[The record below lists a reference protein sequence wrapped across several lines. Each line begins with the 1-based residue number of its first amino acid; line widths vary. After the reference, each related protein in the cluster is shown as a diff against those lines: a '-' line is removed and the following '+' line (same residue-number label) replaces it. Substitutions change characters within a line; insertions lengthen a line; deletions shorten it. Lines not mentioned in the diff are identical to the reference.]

1 MIPREHGA
9 WAMLVAPFIGASILA
24 RQWRWTILVAAVVV
38 VATFLAKEPLIV
50 VARQQ
55 FVWKQHRPE
64 SAAAKLWLLWLGV
77 IILLSAALL
86 SIEWPFDYLVLL
98 GLGAMAF
105 SALAVAMTIR
115 NRQRHTWFQIASA
128 IALTSS
134 SLAACVSATAAIQPW
149 CWWFWGLSA
158 SQAAA
163 GILVVHARLEAR
175 IAARKSGSAG
185 SKFRTPAL
193 LAQAV
198 LLAGALVFGILD
210 RPWIAA
216 ALAISALANLWELRA
231 QKNPAALQTP
241 LQTVGLRAL
250 TLSLIYSSLVI
261 AGLW

>member
-1 MIPREHGA
+1 
-9 WAMLVAPFIGASILA
+9 MLAAPFIGATVLA
-24 RQWRWTILVAAVVV
+24 RQWHWLILVAAAVV

-50 VARQQ
+50 LARQQ
-55 FVWKQHRPE
+55 FVWRQHRAE
-64 SAAAKLWLLWLGV
+64 SEAAKRFLVWLGV

-86 SIEWPFDYLVLL
+86 SIEWPLNDLLLL
-98 GLGAMAF
+98 GLGATAF

-134 SLAACVSATAAIQPW
+134 SLAASISGTGTIQPW

-175 IAARKSGSAG
+175 IAARKSSSAG
-185 SKFRTPAL
+185 SKFRAPAL
-193 LAQAV
+193 LAQAA
-198 LLAGALVFGILD
+198 LLAGALVFGILG
-210 RPWIAA
+210 RPWIVA
-216 ALAISALANLWELRA
+216 ALGISALANLLELRA
-231 QKNPAALQTP
+231 QKNPASLQTP

-250 TLSLIYSSLVI
+250 ALSLIYSSLVI